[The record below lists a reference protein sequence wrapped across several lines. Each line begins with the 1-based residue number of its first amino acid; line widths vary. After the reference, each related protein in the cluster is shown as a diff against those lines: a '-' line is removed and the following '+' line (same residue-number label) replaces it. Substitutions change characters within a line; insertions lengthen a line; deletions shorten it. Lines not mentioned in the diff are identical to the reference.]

1 METGMLK
8 LCCQMN
14 QLKTDKLFPT
24 LTYFFFW
31 FESNWPW
38 DQNDN
43 YLMPDVFQFQLVLN
57 SIFFP
62 VDQTRYFKLENWKN
76 RVQSYGDQWDYNKP
90 VLLNTFVSQGSAK
103 ETGMEERNMC
113 QRRECQKQPADYI
126 TSLVL
131 WYPRVWL
138 LLHGHGDSN
147 FLDKPTSIFLLDSNL
162 TTSFF
167 GKWYNGSPNQITKPH
182 HFGSRAS
189 ELYLMVT
196 P

>member
-1 METGMLK
+1 MCVHVLLG
-8 LCCQMN
+8 
-14 QLKTDKLFPT
+14 
-24 LTYFFFW
+24 FF
-31 FESNWPW
+31 
-38 DQNDN
+38 
-43 YLMPDVFQFQLVLN
+43 
-57 SIFFP
+57 
-62 VDQTRYFKLENWKN
+62 
-76 RVQSYGDQWDYNKP
+76 WDYNKP

-162 TTSFF
+162 TARFLESGTMAIPTKSQNVLGQGHTLAGFAI
-167 GKWYNGSPNQITKPH
+167 GALRLATMATLHLRALHKINICSCIAILISCQPRVKKNIYYN
-182 HFGSRAS
+182 
-189 ELYLMVT
+189 LVWVVT
-196 P
+196 LN